1 MRLFVLLALILGT
14 CLPLHAQDNPG
25 GESDGTPFPSLVGL
39 PSVKVGK
46 IALNPYAQAGYQR
59 VGCNIS
65 FPIQIEE
72 VVPINNRL
80 QVGTMELW
88 LQDASFWTGTVGLN
102 AVLNPSLTI
111 FASAGGFAP
120 KNLGAPSV
128 LPVRIN
134 DISLPSEMDFT
145 GDKVEYWVMQAG
157 ASFALEGGWSVLVG
171 YLWDHFAMEA
181 VDPRIGSTPFPDQT
195 LRADFLTKTSVPFVG
210 LQLNNLEFKYR
221 ASIIYSPLAAIRCLM
236 ATRNSL
242 GTLTE
247 LRYSFNK
254 PGQLVAVNGEYD
266 VQLVKSLS
274 FNVWVAGLWMR
285 ARGTGNLEYQSTLPR
300 INLERSESDAS
311 VAKYSV
317 GGGLGFGLIF

>member
-1 MRLFVLLALILGT
+1 MRLFVLLALILVS
-14 CLPLHAQDNPG
+14 CLPLHAQEYSR
-25 GESDGTPFPSLVGL
+25 GESEGIAFPSLFGL
-39 PSVKVGK
+39 PGIQVGK
-46 IALNPYAQAGYQR
+46 IILNPYAQAGYQR

-111 FASAGGFAP
+111 FALAGGFAP
-120 KNLGAPSV
+120 KNIGAPSV

-134 DISLPSEMDFT
+134 NVSLPSEMDFT
-145 GDKVEYWVMQAG
+145 GTNVEYWVMQVG
-157 ASFALEGGWSVLVG
+157 ASFAIGGGWSVLGG
-171 YLWDHFAMEA
+171 YLWDHFGMEA
-181 VDPRIGSTPFPDQT
+181 IDPRIGAIPFPDQT
-195 LRADFLTKTSVPFVG
+195 LRADFLTKSSVPFIG
-210 LQLNNLEFKYR
+210 LQLNNLELKYR
-221 ASIIYSPLAAIRCLM
+221 ASILYSPLAGVRCLM
-236 ATRNSL
+236 ASRNSL

-254 PGQLVAVNGEYD
+254 PGQFVAANGEYD
-266 VQLVKSLS
+266 VPLGKSLS
-274 FNVWVAGLWMR
+274 LSVWALGSWMWV
-285 ARGTGNLEYQSTLPR
+285 RGTGNLEYKSTLPR

-311 VAKYSV
+311 IAKYSIA
-317 GGGLGFGLIF
+317 GGLGFGVIF